1 VLLAFAATFVLWF
14 VMVTEA
20 FGTAAPEGSVM
31 VPEMAPAVVFWAQEG
46 TLAEAH
52 KAIAPMARQ
61 IVRRGDV
68 RWLNAWRRF
77 MFSPPQE

>member
-1 VLLAFAATFVLWF
+1 
-14 VMVTEA
+14 
-20 FGTAAPEGSVM
+20 M